1 MAIVTLLVVTS
12 ASTAQRAGGH
22 NPVQQFANSVD
33 EYIALRRHLERRWPP
48 LEVTDDAHR
57 LEHAVEARAEAI
69 RRARAYARTGD
80 IFNVG
85 AADLFRS
92 RIERTLATPPCS
104 VAALS
109 REMKEHG
116 EQWRRAGVNDRFA
129 WRTAVPTPA
138 CVLEVLPALP
148 RELQY
153 RFVGPDL
160 VLVDV
165 EASVVL
171 DVLTNVL
178 DLSAVHPSPVPTLG
192 DR

>member
-1 MAIVTLLVVTS
+1 VG
-12 ASTAQRAGGH
+12 GGH
-22 NPVQQFANSVD
+22 DTVQQFRQSID
-33 EYIALRRHLERRWPP
+33 EYMALRRHLTRRLPP

-57 LEHAVEARAEAI
+57 LDHAVEARAAAI
-69 RRARAYARTGD
+69 RRARASARTGD
-80 IFNVG
+80 IFNASAG
-85 AADLFRS
+85 DLFRS

-109 REMKEHG
+109 RDANEQG
-116 EQWRRAGVNDRFA
+116 GQWRRGVVNDRFG
-129 WRTAVPTPA
+129 WSTAVATPV

-171 DVLTNVL
+171 DVLANVL
-178 DLSAVHPSPVPTLG
+178 DLPAEQPESRTN
-192 DR
+192 RR